1 MQARPESIKPGAIFV
16 KERTFTREDVEAF
29 TLVSRDRGV
38 HHLEPD
44 GQGRLMTQGLLTA
57 TVGTEIG
64 GELDF
69 LASEMTFRFL
79 RPVFTGD
86 TVRCEVRVDSV
97 REEPGRQAL
106 ELSFVMRN
114 QNGKDVLSGD
124 IRGVIRR

>member
-1 MQARPESIKPGAIFV
+1 MQARRESIKPGAVFV

-29 TLVSRDRGV
+29 THVSRDRGL
-38 HHLEPD
+38 HHLTPD
-44 GQGRLMTQGLLTA
+44 AQGRLMTQGLLTA

-86 TVRCEVRVDSV
+86 SVRCEVRVDSV
-97 REEPGRQAL
+97 REEPARMAM
-106 ELSFVMRN
+106 ELSFVIRN
-114 QNGKDVLSGD
+114 QHGKDVLAGS
-124 IRGVIRR
+124 IRGVIRT